1 AGLRS
6 ATPLPYTTLFRS
18 QGGHLELAAQRC
30 SGNGDRHLRQQ
41 VIAIAPEQGM
51 GPHLHIHVQIAGT
64 AALGAG
70 SALPRQPNAIA
81 AVNARRYAD
90 FYGSG
95 FMHLATAAAVAAR
108 ILDGLAGAAAGR
120 AGLLHGK
127 EALLHAHLAL
137 SATGGTDAQAT
148 IF

>member
-1 AGLRS
+1 
-6 ATPLPYTTLFRS
+6 
-18 QGGHLELAAQRC
+18 
-30 SGNGDRHLRQQ
+30 
-41 VIAIAPEQGM
+41 M

-70 SALPRQPNAIA
+70 SALPRPPSAIA
-81 AVNARRYAD
+81 AVNTRRYAD

-108 ILDGLAGAAAGR
+108 ILDSLAGAAAGR

-137 SATGGTDAQAT
+137 SGTGGTDAQAT
-148 IF
+148 ILCHAAAAGVAVAPGGKANVLVHARHGIFKVELELVAQVLPTA